1 MFGFGWLALRQVQ
14 EALND
19 GRLEEA
25 QRLLEQPSVRG
36 HRRHG
41 ELLRQLARMYVE
53 RAERT
58 LRQDNA
64 EGAWQ
69 DLLRAEQLQTAER
82 GPERLRQAL
91 TRLGVAQ
98 VRALLQTG
106 DPKRASQVIGQLRD
120 HLVRNAELQLLEET
134 TKNWLTAQELAEL
147 GNFAQAIQTVDR
159 IQRLQLG
166 PSTTLE
172 QFRQSLL
179 DRQRDFGDRL
189 IRLHAAADAGHWRE
203 VLELA
208 ERVLAVAPQH
218 PEARKARSRA
228 WRAIEPVTVAMR
240 PPVEATVSPTST
252 INGEGSPSRF
262 YLWIDGVG
270 GYLVCLSP
278 HVTLGQ
284 SCPDTRVDV
293 PMVADVSRL
302 HASVTRDSDGGYL
315 LEAPR
320 PVQVNGQAVTRW
332 VMRPGDRLT
341 LGPSCQLQ
349 FQRPVAVS
357 VSARLDFASGHR
369 SLPGVD
375 GVLLMADTLVL
386 GPDEQSHVRMTDLKH
401 PLVLFRTKEGLGVRF
416 PGPFLV
422 DGERVKD
429 RAVLNPTAHVSGED
443 FSLALEPAGKS

>member
-1 MFGFGWLALRQVQ
+1 
-14 EALND
+14 
-19 GRLEEA
+19 
-25 QRLLEQPSVRG
+25 
-36 HRRHG
+36 
-41 ELLRQLARMYVE
+41 
-53 RAERT
+53 
-58 LRQDNA
+58 
-64 EGAWQ
+64 
-69 DLLRAEQLQTAER
+69 
-82 GPERLRQAL
+82 LRQAL
-91 TRLGVAQ
+91 TRLGLAQ

-159 IQRLQLG
+159 IQRMQLG

-172 QFRQSLL
+172 HFRQTLL

-189 IRLHAAADAGHWRE
+189 IRLHAAADGGHWRE
-203 VLELA
+203 VLEVA
-208 ERVLAVAPQH
+208 ESVLAVAPQH

-240 PPVEATVSPTST
+240 PAAEPTVSPAST
-252 INGEGSPSRF
+252 MNGEESPSRF

-278 HVTLGQ
+278 HITLGQ
-284 SCPDTRVDV
+284 SSLDTRVDV
-293 PMVADVSRL
+293 PLVADVSRL
-302 HASVTRDSDGGYL
+302 HASVTRDSEGGYL

-320 PVQVNGQAVTRW
+320 PVQVNDQAVTRW

-341 LGPSCQLQ
+341 LGSSCQLQ

-357 VSARLDFASGHR
+357 VSARLDFVSGHR

-401 PLVLFRTKEGLGVRF
+401 PLVLFRSKEGLGVRF
-416 PGPFLV
+416 PGLFLV

-429 RAVLNPTAHVSGED
+429 RAVLNSTAHVSGDD
-443 FSLALEPAGKS
+443 FSLALEPVRKS